1 VKGSQGDVPEESQE
15 IARSARKAFLLAGG
29 HKLPEAEMASDEDHA
44 DEISSLD
51 LSSSPF
57 YARNILTQPGIEL
70 QMRLFCCLGCI

>member
-1 VKGSQGDVPEESQE
+1 MKGSQGDVPEQSQE

-29 HKLPEAEMASDEDHA
+29 HKPLEAEMAPDEDHA

-51 LSSSPF
+51 LSSSPL
-57 YARNILTQPGIEL
+57 YASNTLIQPGIES